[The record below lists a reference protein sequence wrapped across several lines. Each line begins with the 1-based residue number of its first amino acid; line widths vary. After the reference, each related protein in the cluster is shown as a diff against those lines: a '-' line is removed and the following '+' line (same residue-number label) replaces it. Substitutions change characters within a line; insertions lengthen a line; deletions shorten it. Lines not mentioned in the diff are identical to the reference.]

1 MGTHR
6 GKLSE
11 FSRRVARRARRLR
24 PSRRVKRGAAA
35 LLAAQED
42 GGVAAWRWCCED
54 TEPEPRWVPCA
65 PRVRGGTA
73 TGRGAVRRRVRNRKR
88 LRVRRRA
95 PRRARRRGR
104 RRVRLARSDFRAFRL
119 GFPRRDS
126 WHAENADARRDRRR
140 LPGRCPRGQSRL
152 RRAPA
157 RGNGGEKR
165 ARGRGG
171 LSPRAVP
178 RSRPVLMAVSGGALL
193 RAATSSGS
201 SRAERGVQTK
211 IPSSRGGPPASP
223 VRRARPVASTSP
235 SPRASP
241 TPRRRQRGRPPRR
254 RARGRLE
261 ISGNF
266 QTFRASRA
274 VRIVCGLAT
283 CLHSPS
289 HELLAVTERGNVL
302 CLSPGLRGFD
312 AEASVSQASE
322 NEKQKTHSTRPSGA
336 FAARISSRAPI
347 SRRWNRRRVLASPRR
362 TEVRDDRPSLDH
374 RAWTVSVPRPQ
385 IVGGQHHLDR
395 KNGDTRNARRARRR
409 LSRRTI

>member
-1 MGTHR
+1 M
-6 GKLSE
+6 
-11 FSRRVARRARRLR
+11 R
-24 PSRRVKRGAAA
+24 PPAFA
-35 LLAAQED
+35 
-42 GGVAAWRWCCED
+42 
-54 TEPEPRWVPCA
+54 
-65 PRVRGGTA
+65 GGTA

-95 PRRARRRGR
+95 PRRARRRGAAER
-104 RRVRLARSDFRAFRL
+104 PAGVPDFRAFRL

-165 ARGRGG
+165 ARGRVGER
-171 LSPRAVP
+171 SPRP
-178 RSRPVLMAVSGGALL
+178 
-193 RAATSSGS
+193 S
-201 SRAERGVQTK
+201 SRSGPSRAPRRCSRGRRRVLGRLGRNKGVQTK

-241 TPRRRQRGRPPRR
+241 TPRRRLGRLRVRRAAPELRAEISRHFRR
-254 RARGRLE
+254 RALANRTR
-261 ISGNF
+261 
-266 QTFRASRA
+266 
-274 VRIVCGLAT
+274 LAT

-312 AEASVSQASE
+312 AEASESQASE
-322 NEKQKTHSTRPSGA
+322 NEKQKTHSTRHVGRLRGGDFVASA
-336 FAARISSRAPI
+336 DFEARNPRDGP
-347 SRRWNRRRVLASPRR
+347 RVA
-362 TEVRDDRPSLDH
+362 
-374 RAWTVSVPRPQ
+374 
-385 IVGGQHHLDR
+385 
-395 KNGDTRNARRARRR
+395 RARRG
-409 LSRRTI
+409 SRRSTFTRSSRVDRFCTSPTNRGRTTPPRLKKRRHARREKSAIFRRCRLGITI